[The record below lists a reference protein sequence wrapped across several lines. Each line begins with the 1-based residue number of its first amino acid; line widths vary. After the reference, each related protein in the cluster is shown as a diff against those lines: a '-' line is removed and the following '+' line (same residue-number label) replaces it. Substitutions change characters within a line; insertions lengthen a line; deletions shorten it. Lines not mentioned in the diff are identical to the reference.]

1 MNEGPDSAGHM
12 SALNVDTWVLLPRS
26 AVGSR
31 PVADIRF
38 IDRTQLMRAALILAI
53 ALLVAAAG
61 PSATPLSNRD
71 FQQLMKAAVA
81 AASAPS
87 EVQPHTTTI
96 CVARELQPAFGATKG
111 WLATWEAAGERAP
124 RPRTGN
130 IGADNSMTAAMSPK
144 AAVAQTAMPALPRQ
158 YLLGTSKALPP
169 ECIISHALT
178 RGPNWERDESI
189 VVLTFT
195 RPAQANGY
203 AYIEEHEECPGLC
216 GTTFLR
222 VFRKQNGKWAQVA
235 KTILSVS

>member
-1 MNEGPDSAGHM
+1 
-12 SALNVDTWVLLPRS
+12 
-26 AVGSR
+26 
-31 PVADIRF
+31 
-38 IDRTQLMRAALILAI
+38 MRAALIPAI

-61 PSATPLSNRD
+61 PSSTPLSDRD
-71 FQQLMKAAVA
+71 FQQLMEAAVA

-124 RPRTGN
+124 RPRTGHV
-130 IGADNSMTAAMSPK
+130 GADNSMTAAMSPK
-144 AAVAQTAMPALPRQ
+144 AAVAHQTAMPALPPK
-158 YLLGTSKALPP
+158 YLLGASKALPP
-169 ECIISHALT
+169 ECIISHTLT

-195 RPAQANGY
+195 QPAQANGY
-203 AYIEEHEECPGLC
+203 VYIEEYEECAGLC